1 MRRKIKKV
9 ALVTGCAALGTVGS
23 LALLPVLA
31 PIEVAGA
38 AVALSIYGGGLGAFA
53 GEAEAIAKN
62 IHDRLGKLN
71 LYYSI
76 N

>member
-23 LALLPVLA
+23 LALLPVLV
-31 PIEVAGA
+31 PIEAAMV
-38 AVALSIYGGGLGAFA
+38 AVASGGLAVSAA
-53 GEAEAIAKN
+53 GIAKN
-62 IHDRLGKLN
+62 IIYDRLGKLN